1 MKYAVFASGGKQ
13 YKVTEGQTV
22 DLEKLAVQAGESVNF
37 DNVLLYVSDG
47 AVKIGQPQLDD
58 VTVTAK
64 VVDQVKGDKI
74 RVAKFKAKARYRKVI
89 GHRQHLTRVQI
100 ETIAAKGEKKQK
112 SEPVEEVKIAKKK
125 SKEEKA

>member
-37 DNVLLYVSDG
+37 DNVLLYVADG
-47 AVKIGQPQLDD
+47 TVKIGQPQLDD
-58 VTVTAK
+58 VVVTAK
-64 VVDQVKGDKI
+64 VVDQIKGDKI

-89 GHRQHLTRVQI
+89 GHRQHLTRVRI
-100 ETIAAKGEKKQK
+100 ETIAAKGEKK
-112 SEPVEEVKIAKKK
+112 P
-125 SKEEKA
+125 KEEKA